1 MSHCSL
7 SLISSISTR
16 LFQRVFALSTE
27 QLPVVTFA
35 ALLVTLTAPNAAFA
49 QSLMNTMA
57 NTRPTAPI
65 VTPPLVSP
73 IRLNDVSAA
82 LKGFLADTNET
93 GQTLILAVTPTANVS
108 VKPAKAARPAL
119 LSEQE
124 NSQPSL
130 SAQRALRTDEAQ
142 RALRTDEAQRALRT
156 DEAQRALRLGDLSRL
171 LDLPLMLAME
181 QGKQPLSGSS
191 GIASDESSGATDLK
205 SVARSGLAY
214 SLDVEAARQRL
225 DTFSHTRD
233 AARGALL
240 PRADVRLAVGKGALV
255 SSEPHLHLQRQEYT
269 ATLRQALIDEPA
281 RRELSRQRVL
291 TDSAELQLGGAA
303 SNALLESAGAW
314 LSVLQSRVSVQL
326 GVEYTALLDELSR
339 YITERAAAGGA
350 SPADRERVR
359 GRVANVRASMADANA
374 ALKVA
379 TRNLNRLTGAVPA
392 SISLSFPA
400 SEFTVPADR
409 DVARDLAM
417 LQNFEL
423 LAARAEVVA
432 ANVEGDIARSRFLPR
447 MELELTHSR
456 TTNSGG
462 QENFSRDTRGMVVL
476 NVPLVN
482 GGSDLAQVRASQ
494 SRRNE
499 LQAKASNVE
508 RKLTLELETA
518 YANLEAASQRFNAVR
533 DELEANA
540 KVVAAF
546 RAQMLGSNRSLLEV
560 LDAFQRLHQ
569 SRLDLTQSLVLEAQS
584 QLRVAHLTGSLAVVF
599 SAGL

>member
-1 MSHCSL
+1 MSQRSFSSL
-7 SLISSISTR
+7 RLPQPAVLAVAVVMCWPSIAT
-16 LFQRVFALSTE
+16 
-27 QLPVVTFA
+27 
-35 ALLVTLTAPNAAFA
+35 A

-57 NTRPTAPI
+57 NTRPGPAI
-65 VTPPLVSP
+65 VTPPLAPP
-73 IRLNDVSAA
+73 IRMSEISNA
-82 LKGFLADTNET
+82 LKSWRSDVTET
-93 GQTLILAVTPTANVS
+93 GQVLLQSVTPSAVNTGLPPV
-108 VKPAKAARPAL
+108 VRPSHKSADKSASSLSTPSRAAL
-119 LSEQE
+119 LSEQDSRVRSE
-124 NSQPSL
+124 RL
-130 SAQRALRTDEAQ
+130 ERGERGERGERAT
-142 RALRTDEAQRALRT
+142 
-156 DEAQRALRLGDLSRL
+156 RLGELSRL
-171 LDLPLMLAME
+171 LDLPLTLLMEPAKELAKE
-181 QGKQPLSGSS
+181 P
-191 GIASDESSGATDLK
+191 ASANAADLK
-205 SVARSGLAY
+205 SVARMGLAY
-214 SLDVEAARQRL
+214 SLEVEAARQRL
-225 DTFSHTRD
+225 ETFGHTRD

-240 PRADVRLAVGKGALV
+240 PRADLRLAVGKGALV

-281 RRELSRQRVL
+281 RRELIRQRVL

-314 LSVLQSRVSVQL
+314 LAVLQSRVSVQL
-326 GVEYTALLDELSR
+326 GIEYTSLLDELSR

-359 GRVANVRASMADANA
+359 GRVANVRASMADTNA

-379 TRNLNRLTGAVPA
+379 TRNLNRLTGAVPV

-400 SEFTVPADR
+400 SEFSVPAAR
-409 DVARDLAM
+409 EGALEVAL

-432 ANVEGDIARSRFLPR
+432 AEVEGDIARSRFLPR
-447 MELELTHSR
+447 LELELTHSR

-462 QENFSRDTRGMVVL
+462 QENFSRDSRGMVVL
-476 NVPLVN
+476 NVPLAN
-482 GGSDLAQVRASQ
+482 GGTDLSQVRAAT

-518 YANLEAASQRFNAVR
+518 YANLEAAAQRFNAVR
-533 DELEANA
+533 EELDANA

-569 SRLDLTQSLVLEAQS
+569 SRLDLTQSLVSEAQS
-584 QLRVAHLTGSLAVVF
+584 QLRVAHLTGSLAAVF

>member
-1 MSHCSL
+1 MSHCCV
-7 SLISSISTR
+7 SSISSRQIQCLQTLAEAP
-16 LFQRVFALSTE
+16 LFA
-27 QLPVVTFA
+27 VTLV
-35 ALLVTLTAPNAAFA
+35 ALLVCLTAPDAAFA

-65 VTPPLVSP
+65 VTPPLVPP
-73 IRLNDVSAA
+73 IRLKEVSAA
-82 LKGFLADTNET
+82 LKGLVADTSET
-93 GQTLILAVTPTANVS
+93 GRNLVLAVTPTATVA
-108 VKPAKAARPAL
+108 VKPVKAARPAL

-124 NSQPSL
+124 SSQSSQ
-130 SAQRALRTDEAQ
+130 SAQRASSS
-142 RALRTDEAQRALRT
+142 
-156 DEAQRALRLGDLSRL
+156 DEAQRALRLGDLARL
-171 LDLPLMLAME
+171 LDLPLMLAID
-181 QGKQPLSGSS
+181 QGKLSGAITSS
-191 GIASDESSGATDLK
+191 ESSSAADLK

-225 DTFSHTRD
+225 DTFGHTRD

-409 DVARDLAM
+409 DVARDLALM
-417 LQNFEL
+417 QNFEL

-569 SRLDLTQSLVLEAQS
+569 SRLDLTQSLVSEAQS

-599 SAGL
+599 SAGF

>member
-142 RALRTDEAQRALRT
+142 RALRTDEAQRALR
-156 DEAQRALRLGDLSRL
+156 LGDLSRL

-191 GIASDESSGATDLK
+191 GIASDENSGAADLK

-359 GRVANVRASMADANA
+359 GRVANVRANMADANA

-432 ANVEGDIARSRFLPR
+432 ANVESDIARSRFLPR

-476 NVPLVN
+476 NVPLIN

>member
-1 MSHCSL
+1 MSHRFVLL
-7 SLISSISTR
+7 SRMPRCKRLPSAAST
-16 LFQRVFALSTE
+16 
-27 QLPVVTFA
+27 
-35 ALLVTLTAPNAAFA
+35 LLVAAIFAPVTATA
-49 QSLMNTMA
+49 QSLMHTMA
-57 NTRPTAPI
+57 NTRPSAPL
-65 VTPPLVSP
+65 VTPPLEPPV
-73 IRLNDVSAA
+73 RLSEIKSLLQAFRSDVA
-82 LKGFLADTNET
+82 ET
-93 GQTLILAVTPTANVS
+93 GQTVMQAVSQSAVTTS
-108 VKPAKAARPAL
+108 VKPKAPSAITASSTSRPAL
-119 LSEQE
+119 LSEQD
-124 NSQPSL
+124 SL
-130 SAQRALRTDEAQ
+130 ARNERS
-142 RALRTDEAQRALRT
+142 
-156 DEAQRALRLGDLSRL
+156 LRLGELSRL
-171 LDLPLMLAME
+171 LELPMVLAME
-181 QGKQPLSGSS
+181 PAKNLTPGVVTT
-191 GIASDESSGATDLK
+191 AANTAATTAAPTATADLK
-205 SVARSGLAY
+205 SIARQGLAH
-214 SLDVEAARQRL
+214 SLEVEAARQRL
-225 DTFSHTRD
+225 ETFGHTRD

-255 SSEPHLHLQRQEYT
+255 STEPHLHLQRQEYT
-269 ATLRQALIDEPA
+269 ATMRQALVDEPA
-281 RRELSRQRVL
+281 RRELKRQGVL

-326 GVEYTALLDELSR
+326 GIEYTALLDELSR

-379 TRNLNRLTGAVPA
+379 TRNLNRLTGTVPA

-400 SEFTVPADR
+400 SEFTVPAER
-409 DVARDLAM
+409 ESARDLAL

-432 ANVEGDIARSRFLPR
+432 AEVEGDIARSRFLPR
-447 MELELTHSR
+447 VELELTHSR

-476 NVPLVN
+476 SVPLVN
-482 GGSDLAQVRASQ
+482 GGADLAQVRASTT
-494 SRRNE
+494 RRNE

-508 RKLTLELETA
+508 RKLSLELETA
-518 YANLEAASQRFNAVR
+518 YANLEASAQRYAAVR

-546 RAQMLGSNRSLLEV
+546 KAQMLGSNRSLLEV

-569 SRLDLTQSLVLEAQS
+569 SRLDLTQSLVSEAQS
-584 QLRVAHLTGSLAVVF
+584 QLRVAHLTGSLATVF
-599 SAGL
+599 STAFSTAP

>member
-1 MSHCSL
+1 MSQRSFSSL
-7 SLISSISTR
+7 RLPQPAVLAVAVVMCLPSIAT
-16 LFQRVFALSTE
+16 
-27 QLPVVTFA
+27 
-35 ALLVTLTAPNAAFA
+35 A

-57 NTRPTAPI
+57 NTRPGPAI
-65 VTPPLVSP
+65 VTPPLAPP
-73 IRLNDVSAA
+73 IRMSEISNA
-82 LKGFLADTNET
+82 LKSWRSDVTET
-93 GQTLILAVTPTANVS
+93 GQVLLQSVTPSAVNTGLPPVVRPS
-108 VKPAKAARPAL
+108 HKAADKSASSLSTPSRAAL
-119 LSEQE
+119 LSEQDSRVRSE
-124 NSQPSL
+124 RL
-130 SAQRALRTDEAQ
+130 ERGERGERGERAT
-142 RALRTDEAQRALRT
+142 
-156 DEAQRALRLGDLSRL
+156 RLGELSRL
-171 LDLPLMLAME
+171 LDLPLTLLMEPTKEPTKELAKE
-181 QGKQPLSGSS
+181 P
-191 GIASDESSGATDLK
+191 ASTNAADLK
-205 SVARSGLAY
+205 SVARMGLAY
-214 SLDVEAARQRL
+214 SLEVEAARQRL
-225 DTFSHTRD
+225 ETFGHTRD

-240 PRADVRLAVGKGALV
+240 PRADLRLAVGKGALV

-281 RRELSRQRVL
+281 RRELIRQRVL

-314 LSVLQSRVSVQL
+314 LAVLQSRVSVQL
-326 GVEYTALLDELSR
+326 GIEYTSLLDELSR

-359 GRVANVRASMADANA
+359 GRVANVRASMADTNA

-379 TRNLNRLTGAVPA
+379 TRNLNRLTGAVPV

-400 SEFTVPADR
+400 SEFSVPAAR
-409 DVARDLAM
+409 EGALEVAL

-432 ANVEGDIARSRFLPR
+432 AEVEGDIARSRFLPR
-447 MELELTHSR
+447 LELELTHSR

-462 QENFSRDTRGMVVL
+462 QENFSRDSRGMVVL
-476 NVPLVN
+476 NVPLAN
-482 GGSDLAQVRASQ
+482 GGTDLSQVRAST

-518 YANLEAASQRFNAVR
+518 YANLEAAAQRFNAVR
-533 DELEANA
+533 EELDANA

-569 SRLDLTQSLVLEAQS
+569 SRLDLTQSLVSEAQS
-584 QLRVAHLTGSLAVVF
+584 QLRVAHLTGSLAAVF

>member
-1 MSHCSL
+1 MSHCCV
-7 SLISSISTR
+7 SSISSRQIQCLQTLAEAP
-16 LFQRVFALSTE
+16 LFA
-27 QLPVVTFA
+27 VTLV
-35 ALLVTLTAPNAAFA
+35 ALLVCLTAPDAAFA

-65 VTPPLVSP
+65 VTPPLVPP
-73 IRLNDVSAA
+73 IRLKEVSAA
-82 LKGFLADTNET
+82 LKGLVADTNET
-93 GQTLILAVTPTANVS
+93 GQTLLLAVTPTAPVA
-108 VKPAKAARPAL
+108 VKPVKAARPAL

-124 NSQPSL
+124 SSQSSQ
-130 SAQRALRTDEAQ
+130 SAQRASSS
-142 RALRTDEAQRALRT
+142 
-156 DEAQRALRLGDLSRL
+156 DEAQRALRLGDLARL
-171 LDLPLMLAME
+171 LDLPLMLAID
-181 QGKQPLSGSS
+181 QGKLSGAITSS
-191 GIASDESSGATDLK
+191 ESSSAADLK

-225 DTFSHTRD
+225 DTFGHTRD

-326 GVEYTALLDELSR
+326 GIEYTVLLDELSR

-409 DVARDLAM
+409 DVARDLALM
-417 LQNFEL
+417 QNFEL

-569 SRLDLTQSLVLEAQS
+569 SRLDLTQSLVSEAQS

-599 SAGL
+599 SAGF

>member
-1 MSHCSL
+1 MSHCCV
-7 SLISSISTR
+7 SSISSRQIQCLQTLAEAP
-16 LFQRVFALSTE
+16 LFA
-27 QLPVVTFA
+27 VTLV
-35 ALLVTLTAPNAAFA
+35 ALLVCLTAPNAAFA

-65 VTPPLVSP
+65 VTPPLVPP
-73 IRLNDVSAA
+73 IRLKEVSAA
-82 LKGFLADTNET
+82 LKGLVADTSET
-93 GQTLILAVTPTANVS
+93 GRNLVLAVTPTATVA
-108 VKPAKAARPAL
+108 VKPVKAARPAL

-124 NSQPSL
+124 SSQSSQ
-130 SAQRALRTDEAQ
+130 SAQRASSS
-142 RALRTDEAQRALRT
+142 
-156 DEAQRALRLGDLSRL
+156 DEAQRALRLGDLARL
-171 LDLPLMLAME
+171 LDLPLMLAID
-181 QGKQPLSGSS
+181 QGKLSGAITSS
-191 GIASDESSGATDLK
+191 ESSSAADLK

-225 DTFSHTRD
+225 DTFGHTRD

-409 DVARDLAM
+409 DVARDLALM
-417 LQNFEL
+417 QNFEL

-569 SRLDLTQSLVLEAQS
+569 SRLDLTQSLVSEAQS

-599 SAGL
+599 SAGF

>member
-1 MSHCSL
+1 MSHCCV
-7 SLISSISTR
+7 SSISSRQIQCLQTLAEAP
-16 LFQRVFALSTE
+16 LFA
-27 QLPVVTFA
+27 VTLV
-35 ALLVTLTAPNAAFA
+35 ALLVCLTAPNAAFA

-65 VTPPLVSP
+65 VTPPLVPP
-73 IRLNDVSAA
+73 IRLKEVSAA
-82 LKGFLADTNET
+82 LKGLVADTSET
-93 GQTLILAVTPTANVS
+93 GRNLVLAVTPTAPVA
-108 VKPAKAARPAL
+108 VKPVKAARPAL

-124 NSQPSL
+124 SSQSSQ
-130 SAQRALRTDEAQ
+130 SAQRASSS
-142 RALRTDEAQRALRT
+142 
-156 DEAQRALRLGDLSRL
+156 DEAQRALRLGDLARL
-171 LDLPLMLAME
+171 LDLPLMLAID
-181 QGKQPLSGSS
+181 QGKLSGAITSS
-191 GIASDESSGATDLK
+191 ESSSAADLK

-225 DTFSHTRD
+225 DTFGHTRD

-326 GVEYTALLDELSR
+326 GIEYTVLLDELSR

-409 DVARDLAM
+409 DVARDLALM
-417 LQNFEL
+417 QNFEL

-569 SRLDLTQSLVLEAQS
+569 SRLDLTQSLVSEAQS

-599 SAGL
+599 SAGF

>member
-1 MSHCSL
+1 MSHCCV
-7 SLISSISTR
+7 SSISSRQIQCLQTLAEAP
-16 LFQRVFALSTE
+16 LFA
-27 QLPVVTFA
+27 VTLV
-35 ALLVTLTAPNAAFA
+35 ALLVCLTAPDAAFA

-65 VTPPLVSP
+65 VTPPLVPP
-73 IRLNDVSAA
+73 IRLKEVSAA
-82 LKGFLADTNET
+82 LKGLVADTSET
-93 GQTLILAVTPTANVS
+93 GRNLVLAVTPTATVA
-108 VKPAKAARPAL
+108 VKPVKAARPAL

-124 NSQPSL
+124 SSQSSQ
-130 SAQRALRTDEAQ
+130 SAQRASSS
-142 RALRTDEAQRALRT
+142 
-156 DEAQRALRLGDLSRL
+156 DEAQRALRLGDLARL
-171 LDLPLMLAME
+171 LDLPLMLAID
-181 QGKQPLSGSS
+181 QGKLSGAITSS
-191 GIASDESSGATDLK
+191 ESSSAADLK

-225 DTFSHTRD
+225 DTFGHTRD

-409 DVARDLAM
+409 DVARDLALM
-417 LQNFEL
+417 QNFEL

-476 NVPLVN
+476 NVPLIN

-569 SRLDLTQSLVLEAQS
+569 SRLDLTQSLVSEAQS

-599 SAGL
+599 SAGF

>member
-1 MSHCSL
+1 MSQRSFSSL
-7 SLISSISTR
+7 RLPQPAVLAVAVVMCLPSIAT
-16 LFQRVFALSTE
+16 
-27 QLPVVTFA
+27 
-35 ALLVTLTAPNAAFA
+35 A

-57 NTRPTAPI
+57 NTRPGPAI
-65 VTPPLVSP
+65 VTPPLAPP
-73 IRLNDVSAA
+73 IRMSEISNA
-82 LKGFLADTNET
+82 LKSWRSDVTET
-93 GQTLILAVTPTANVS
+93 GQVLLQSVTPSAVNTGLPPVVRPS
-108 VKPAKAARPAL
+108 HKAADKSASSLSTPSRAAL
-119 LSEQE
+119 LSEQDSRVRSE
-124 NSQPSL
+124 RL
-130 SAQRALRTDEAQ
+130 ERGERGERGERAT
-142 RALRTDEAQRALRT
+142 
-156 DEAQRALRLGDLSRL
+156 RLGELSRL
-171 LDLPLMLAME
+171 LDLPLTLLMEPAKELAKE
-181 QGKQPLSGSS
+181 P
-191 GIASDESSGATDLK
+191 ASANAADLK
-205 SVARSGLAY
+205 SVARMGLAY
-214 SLDVEAARQRL
+214 SLEVEAARQRL
-225 DTFSHTRD
+225 ETFGHTRD

-240 PRADVRLAVGKGALV
+240 PRADLRLAVGKGALV

-281 RRELSRQRVL
+281 RRELIRQRVL

-314 LSVLQSRVSVQL
+314 LAVLQSRVSVQL
-326 GVEYTALLDELSR
+326 GIEYTSLLDELSR

-359 GRVANVRASMADANA
+359 GRVANVRASMADTNA

-379 TRNLNRLTGAVPA
+379 TRNLNRLTGAVPV

-400 SEFTVPADR
+400 SEFSVPAAR
-409 DVARDLAM
+409 EGALVVAL

-432 ANVEGDIARSRFLPR
+432 AEVEGDIARSRFLPR
-447 MELELTHSR
+447 LELELTHSR

-462 QENFSRDTRGMVVL
+462 QENFSRDSRGMVVL
-476 NVPLVN
+476 NVPLAN
-482 GGSDLAQVRASQ
+482 GGTDLSQVRAAT

-518 YANLEAASQRFNAVR
+518 YANLEAAAQRFNAVR
-533 DELEANA
+533 EELDANA

-569 SRLDLTQSLVLEAQS
+569 SRLDLTQSLVSEAQS
-584 QLRVAHLTGSLAVVF
+584 QLRVAHLTGSLAAVF

>member
-27 QLPVVTFA
+27 QLHVVTFA

-65 VTPPLVSP
+65 ATPPLVPP

-108 VKPAKAARPAL
+108 VKPAKAARSAL

-130 SAQRALRTDEAQ
+130 SAQ

-191 GIASDESSGATDLK
+191 GIASDESSGAADLK

-359 GRVANVRASMADANA
+359 GRVANVRANMADANA

-476 NVPLVN
+476 NVPLIN

-569 SRLDLTQSLVLEAQS
+569 SRLDLTQSLVLKAQS

>member
-1 MSHCSL
+1 MSQRSFSSL
-7 SLISSISTR
+7 RLPQPAVLAVAVVMCWPSIAT
-16 LFQRVFALSTE
+16 
-27 QLPVVTFA
+27 
-35 ALLVTLTAPNAAFA
+35 A

-57 NTRPTAPI
+57 NTRPGPAI
-65 VTPPLVSP
+65 VTPPLAPP
-73 IRLNDVSAA
+73 IRMSEISNA
-82 LKGFLADTNET
+82 LKSWRSDVTET
-93 GQTLILAVTPTANVS
+93 GQVLLQSVTPSAVNTGLPPV
-108 VKPAKAARPAL
+108 VRPSHKSADKSASSLSTPSRAAL
-119 LSEQE
+119 LSEQDSRVRSE
-124 NSQPSL
+124 RL
-130 SAQRALRTDEAQ
+130 ERGERGERGERAT
-142 RALRTDEAQRALRT
+142 
-156 DEAQRALRLGDLSRL
+156 RLGELSRL
-171 LDLPLMLAME
+171 LDLPLTLLMEPAKELAKE
-181 QGKQPLSGSS
+181 P
-191 GIASDESSGATDLK
+191 ASANAADLK
-205 SVARSGLAY
+205 SVARMGLAY
-214 SLDVEAARQRL
+214 SLEVEAARQRL
-225 DTFSHTRD
+225 ETFGHTRD

-240 PRADVRLAVGKGALV
+240 PRADLRLAVGKGALV

-281 RRELSRQRVL
+281 RRELIRQRVL
-291 TDSAELQLGGAA
+291 TDSAELQLGGAS

-314 LSVLQSRVSVQL
+314 LAVLQSRVSVQL
-326 GVEYTALLDELSR
+326 GIEYTSLLDELSR

-359 GRVANVRASMADANA
+359 GRVANVRASMADTNA

-379 TRNLNRLTGAVPA
+379 TRNLNRLTGAVPV

-400 SEFTVPADR
+400 SEFSVPAAR
-409 DVARDLAM
+409 EGALEVAL

-432 ANVEGDIARSRFLPR
+432 AEVEGDIARSRFLPR
-447 MELELTHSR
+447 LELELTHSR

-462 QENFSRDTRGMVVL
+462 QENFSRDSRGMVVL
-476 NVPLVN
+476 NVPLAN
-482 GGSDLAQVRASQ
+482 GGTDLSQVRAST

-518 YANLEAASQRFNAVR
+518 YANLEAAAQRFNAVR
-533 DELEANA
+533 EELDANA

-569 SRLDLTQSLVLEAQS
+569 SRLDLTQSLVSEAQS
-584 QLRVAHLTGSLAVVF
+584 QLRVAHLTGSLAAVF